1 MSEPHL
7 EIGEPRGDGRFE
19 LRRLPDGLTLSA
31 RSWDEVWDVCPEIGV
46 PWTSVEFR
54 DTDVRDRVLDAWGN
68 HPDMPPTPGGA
79 SASWAEAFDF
89 GEDFW
94 DLRDE
99 AGADHARALKAE
111 LDAEL
116 AAGHP
121 LYAETC
127 HVVAKALP
135 QDEIVVVAGEFVALV
150 HLTWSGHPET
160 PPWPATEF
168 ADSAAAFRE
177 LIEFRY

>member
-1 MSEPHL
+1 MTGPRL
-7 EIGEPRGDGRFE
+7 EIGEPRADGRFE

-31 RSWDEVWDVCPEIGV
+31 GSWEDVWAVCPEVGV

-54 DTDVRDRVLDAWGN
+54 DADVRNLVLDAWGS
-68 HPDMPPTPGGA
+68 HPDMPQLPGGT
-79 SASWAEAFDF
+79 SAGWVDTFDF
-89 GEDFW
+89 GEDFR

-99 AGADHARALKAE
+99 AGLDRARALKTE

-121 LYAETC
+121 LYGQAC
-127 HVVAKALP
+127 RVVAGALP
-135 QDEIVVVAGEFVALV
+135 RDEVVVVAGQSVALV
-150 HLTWSGHPET
+150 HLTWSGRPET
-160 PPWPATEF
+160 PPWPTTEL
-168 ADSAAAFRE
+168 ADSAEAFRE